1 MVFDLT
7 LGDVVRIGDGL
18 TLTVLAV
25 EDDLIRFGLE
35 SPEACPGA
43 VGDGEGA
50 EPKPRR
56 RSGSAGRGGRGRRTR
71 PHTRRRRGP

>member
-7 LGDVVRIGDGL
+7 PGDVVRIGYGL

-35 SPEACPGA
+35 SPEACLGA
-43 VGDGEGA
+43 VRDGEGTD
-50 EPKPRR
+50 PKLQP
-56 RSGSAGRGGRGRRTR
+56 AGWELN
-71 PHTRRRRGP
+71 